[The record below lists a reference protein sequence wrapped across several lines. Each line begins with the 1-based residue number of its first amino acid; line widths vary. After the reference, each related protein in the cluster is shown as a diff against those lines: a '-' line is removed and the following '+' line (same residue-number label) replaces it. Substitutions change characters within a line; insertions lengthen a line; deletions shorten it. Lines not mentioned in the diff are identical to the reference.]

1 MKTGVSWRGQ
11 RIRRLII
18 KGAKFMDAE
27 DRLNLVIK
35 NVAEVVTID
44 ELKLKLRSGEKL
56 KAYLGFEPSGLFH
69 IGWIIW
75 ARKLQD
81 FLNAGIETILL
92 EATWHAWIN
101 DKLGGSLENIKKCA
115 KYIEHSL
122 KALGVSVERIRTID
136 AEELVKDKEYW
147 GLVIKIAKNITLAR
161 VKRALTIMG
170 RRESEAEIDFSK
182 LIYPPMQVADMF
194 YLGVD
199 IALGGM
205 DQRKAHM
212 LARDVA
218 GKLKLKKPIAI
229 HIPLLTGLQG
239 TQKMEAS
246 SYEEVILS
254 VKMSK
259 SKPESTI
266 LIHDSPEDIRRKI
279 RKAYCPPKVVEFN
292 PVIEIAKYILFTQQ
306 NFTLVIRRPQKYGG
320 TIEVQN
326 YNELEKLYKEGKIHP
341 LDLKNAIAD
350 ALINYLKPVRLYFE
364 KNKEARELLNTMLKT
379 TITR

>member
-11 RIRRLII
+11 RVRRLII
-18 KGAKFMDAE
+18 KGAKFMDVE
-27 DRLNLVIK
+27 NRLNLVVK
-35 NVAEVVTID
+35 NVVEVVTTD

-101 DKLGGSLENIKKCA
+101 DKLGGNLENIRKCA

-122 KALGVSVERIRTID
+122 KALGVSVERIRIID

-182 LIYPPMQVADMF
+182 LIYPPMQVADIF

-229 HIPLLTGLQG
+229 HTPLLTGLQG

-246 SYEEVILS
+246 SYEEVILN

-279 RKAYCPPKVVEFN
+279 RKAYCPPKIVEFN
-292 PVIEIAKYILFTQQ
+292 PIIEIAKYILFTQQ
-306 NFTLVIRRPQKYGG
+306 NFTLIIKRPQKYGG
-320 TIEVQN
+320 VIEVQN

-364 KNKEARELLNTMLKT
+364 KKKEARELLNTMLKT

>member
-1 MKTGVSWRGQ
+1 MG
-11 RIRRLII
+11 
-18 KGAKFMDAE
+18 AE

-35 NVAEVVTID
+35 NVAEVVTVD

-101 DKLGGSLENIKKCA
+101 DKLGGGLENIKKCA

-122 KALGVSVERIRTID
+122 KALGVSVERICTID

-218 GKLKLKKPIAI
+218 EKLKLKKPIAI
-229 HIPLLTGLQG
+229 HTPLLTGLQG

-246 SYEEVILS
+246 SYDEVILS

>member
-364 KNKEARELLNTMLKT
+364 KNKEARELLNTMLKI

>member
-11 RIRRLII
+11 RVRRLII

-35 NVAEVVTID
+35 NVAEVVTVD

-122 KALGVSVERIRTID
+122 KALGVSIERIRTID

-147 GLVIKIAKNITLAR
+147 GLAIKIAKNITLAR

-229 HIPLLTGLQG
+229 HTPLLTGLQG